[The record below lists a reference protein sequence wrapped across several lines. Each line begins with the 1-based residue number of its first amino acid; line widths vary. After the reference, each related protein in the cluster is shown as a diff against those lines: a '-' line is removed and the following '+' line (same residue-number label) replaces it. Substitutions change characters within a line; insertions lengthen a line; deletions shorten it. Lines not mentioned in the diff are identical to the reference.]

1 LTPIEVGSSTRFLVV
16 WIWIQS
22 KCYGSAT
29 LVSGVID
36 TADHKK
42 IDLIVEY
49 LREYEAICKKALIR
63 GSRAQMELFDE
74 ERKWIYGG
82 TVYCFHDTET
92 VKAWFTFFSKVTL

>member
-1 LTPIEVGSSTRFLVV
+1 M

-42 IDLIVEY
+42 INFIGEH
-49 LREYEAICKKALIR
+49 LRENVAICKKALTG
-63 GSRAQMELFDE
+63 GSRA
-74 ERKWIYGG
+74 
-82 TVYCFHDTET
+82 
-92 VKAWFTFFSKVTL
+92 